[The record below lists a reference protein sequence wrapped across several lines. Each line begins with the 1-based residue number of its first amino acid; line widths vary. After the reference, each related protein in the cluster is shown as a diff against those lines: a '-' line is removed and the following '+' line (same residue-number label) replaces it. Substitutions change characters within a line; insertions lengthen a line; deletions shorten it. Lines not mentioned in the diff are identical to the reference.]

1 METIVQ
7 GVTMAAIYTIVAVSF
22 NVIYRPTNIFNFA
35 QGDLLVIGAL
45 LAATLVR
52 SLSVPWYAAAT
63 IAIAFVMTVSVAI
76 YALAVAPVIAKS
88 PHSGGWIITTLAA
101 SIILHEITEKLAGSD
116 PRVLPAPPP
125 LNVRIIDFGAFSAS
139 TYQFA
144 LVAFACLLVLAAEL
158 MDRTRGG
165 RAIRAIAED
174 REASLL
180 RGIDPRRMTRLS
192 FAIGGAVAAISGI
205 LAAPLLF
212 ASTALG
218 WTLLIKGFLVVAIG
232 GIGSNRGAIAAAV
245 IIAMIETGAARVLT
259 PALQD
264 AVVFAAALG
273 ILLVRPEGIA
283 GADTGRRMV

>member
-7 GVTMAAIYTIVAVSF
+7 GVTMAAIYTVVAVSF

-35 QGDLLVIGAL
+35 QGDLLVIAAL

-52 SLSVPWYAAAT
+52 SFGVPWYAAAA
-63 IAIAFVMTVSVAI
+63 IAIAVVVIVSLAI

-88 PHSGGWIITTLAA
+88 AHGSGWIITTLAA
-101 SIILHEITEKLAGSD
+101 SIIIHEITEKIAGSD
-116 PRVLPAPPP
+116 PRVLAAPPP
-125 LNVRIIDFGAFSAS
+125 LDVRLVDFGAFHAS

-144 LVAFACLLVLAAEL
+144 LVGFTCLLVLAAEL
-158 MDRTRGG
+158 IYRTRGG
-165 RAIRAIAED
+165 RAIQAIAED

-180 RGIDPRRMTRLS
+180 RGIDPKRMTQLS

-245 IIAMIETGAARVLT
+245 IIAMIETAGARVLT

-264 AVVFAAALG
+264 TVTFVAALC
-273 ILLVRPEGIA
+273 ILLVRPEGLA
-283 GADTGRRMV
+283 GAVTGRRMV

>member
-52 SLSVPWYAAAT
+52 SFGVPWYGAAA
-63 IAIAFVMTVSVAI
+63 IAIAFVMIVSLAI
-76 YALAVAPVIAKS
+76 YVLAVAPVIAKS
-88 PHSGGWIITTLAA
+88 PHSSGWIITTLAA
-101 SIILHEITEKLAGSD
+101 SIIIHEITEKIAGSD
-116 PRVLPAPPP
+116 PRVLAAPPP
-125 LNVRIIDFGAFSAS
+125 LNVRIVDFGAFSAS

-144 LVAFACLLVLAAEL
+144 LVAFTCLLVLAAEL
-158 MDRTRGG
+158 VDSTRSG
-165 RAIRAIAED
+165 RAVRAIAED

-180 RGIDPRRMTRLS
+180 RGIDPKRMTRLS
-192 FAIGGAVAAISGI
+192 FAIGGAVAAVSGI

-218 WTLLIKGFLVVAIG
+218 WTLLLKGFLVVAIG
-232 GIGSNRGAIAAAV
+232 GIGSNRGAIAAALV
-245 IIAMIETGAARVLT
+245 IAMIETAAARVLS

-264 AVVFAAALG
+264 TVVFAAALG
-273 ILLVRPEGIA
+273 ILLVRPEGLA
-283 GADTGRRMV
+283 GADTGRRLV